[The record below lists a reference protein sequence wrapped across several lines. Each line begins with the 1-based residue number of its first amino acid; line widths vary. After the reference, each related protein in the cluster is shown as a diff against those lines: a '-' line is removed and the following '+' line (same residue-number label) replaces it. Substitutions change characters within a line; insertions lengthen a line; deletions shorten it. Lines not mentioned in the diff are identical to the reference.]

1 MGGDLLRGGGGL
13 VSWEVVDFIW
23 FDGDGLEGRHCPG
36 CQGSRTRLLL
46 KSPPKTEILD
56 LTD

>member
-13 VSWEVVDFIW
+13 ISWEVVDFIW
-23 FDGDGLEGRHCPG
+23 FDGDGLERRHRPG

-46 KSPPKTEILD
+46 KSPS
-56 LTD
+56 